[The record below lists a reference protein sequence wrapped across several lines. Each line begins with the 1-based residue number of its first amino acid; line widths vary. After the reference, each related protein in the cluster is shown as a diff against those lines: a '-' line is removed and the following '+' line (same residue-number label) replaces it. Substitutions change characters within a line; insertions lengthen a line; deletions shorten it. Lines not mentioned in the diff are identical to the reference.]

1 MVSAS
6 MNAADKRSH
15 APGRIVL
22 VVGPSGAGKDTLI
35 NLARAHFSDTD
46 QVVFPRRLVTRQ
58 TNLWEDHDTFT
69 REEYEAG
76 VAQGLWPHHW
86 QAHGLCYALPP
97 SMLDDLA
104 AGRTVVFNLSRAAV
118 SVLRARFPRVAV
130 AYVTAPPEVLA
141 ARIAGRGRD
150 SGGEVADRIARVAP
164 SPLDLHPDVAIDNAG
179 RPEDAAAQLI
189 ALIAAGLD

>member
-1 MVSAS
+1 M
-6 MNAADKRSH
+6 
-15 APGRIVL
+15 
-22 VVGPSGAGKDTLI
+22 
-35 NLARAHFSDTD
+35 
-46 QVVFPRRLVTRQ
+46 TRE
-58 TNLWEDHDTFT
+58 TNPWEDHDTFT

-76 VAQGLWPHHW
+76 VAEGRWPHHW

-97 SMLDDLA
+97 SMLDDIA

-118 SVLRARFPRVAV
+118 PVMRAQFAPVAV

-164 SPLDLHPDVAIDNAG
+164 SPHDLCPELVIDNAG

-189 ALIAAGLD
+189 ALIGAGLG